1 MTFFKCSLK
10 TKWSDFVAGVIFGPL
25 FSNNNC
31 DVDNMYD
38 DKLMIFGDKIF
49 ICKIDDGSA

>member
-1 MTFFKCSLK
+1 M
-10 TKWSDFVAGVIFGPL
+10 KWSDFVVGVNFSPL

-31 DVDNMYD
+31 DLDNVND
-38 DKLMIFGDKIF
+38 DKLIIFGDKIF

>member
-1 MTFFKCSLK
+1 M
-10 TKWSDFVAGVIFGPL
+10 KWSDFVVEVNFGQL
-25 FSNNNC
+25 FSNNNY
-31 DVDNMYD
+31 DLDNLYD

>member
-1 MTFFKCSLK
+1 M
-10 TKWSDFVAGVIFGPL
+10 KWSDFVAGVIFGPL